1 MDRES
6 KGCTNGTEQL
16 MNWLASGLQPM
27 TNVLK
32 ICLSFEPINIIAPVS
47 LCGDVYR
54 VASIASKNH
63 HIIGKIITSDNR
75 KVIFNIPKMGTLIT
89 ENGQNH
95 LVSPT

>member
-16 MNWLASGLQPM
+16 MNWLASGLQLM

-47 LCGDVYR
+47 LFGDVYR
-54 VASIASKNH
+54 VHRIEESPH
-63 HIIGKIITSDNR
+63 HW
-75 KVIFNIPKMGTLIT
+75 
-89 ENGQNH
+89 QNH